1 MSEEVWEAVA
11 EVQADIWV
19 IRLDVCA
26 QPLGCHKRDKLVA
39 CVAETAT
46 WDVNDS
52 ELVTDVFFL
61 EGFVKLYTKKV
72 MRFGYETSAKIDRKV
87 SRISVSPCTTL
98 TLDVEVE
105 FLSNCSR

>member
-61 EGFVKLYTKKV
+61 EGFVK
-72 MRFGYETSAKIDRKV
+72 
-87 SRISVSPCTTL
+87 P
-98 TLDVEVE
+98 
-105 FLSNCSR
+105 